1 MIADILIL
9 IINLLLNLVFGIF
22 TTIIN
27 MLPESPFRNLDLS
40 IPSQYLGWMNWLFP
54 FGTIITILSAWAT
67 CVALYFFVR
76 WLMKIFKL
84 A

>member
-1 MIADILIL
+1 MIADIIIL
-9 IINLLLNLVFGIF
+9 FINLLLTIVSGIF
-22 TTIIN
+22 ITIIN

-40 IPSQYLGWMNWLFP
+40 IPSQYLGWINWLFP
-54 FGTIITILSAWAT
+54 FGIIISILSVWAT